1 MEVKGK
7 VWPQILLSPRAGD
20 TSSYYQFRVCLLN
33 MVTFVCRNIFIT
45 LTAIFEVTNPGF
57 SKHFYILNLLCSLQK
72 IPWGRQWKYHDYPVN
87 LQMRTQDLWVISQY
101 MVERGWELGLQFLSL
116 MFFLCKLSLS
126 DITLHLILKL
136 WFWSCLIIFAMWNPP
151 DQVSSLLQCVY
162 TCFLKNVN
170 LRFNS

>member
-1 MEVKGK
+1 MDVKGK

-20 TSSYYQFRVCLLN
+20 TSSYYQFGVCLLN
-33 MVTFVCRNIFIT
+33 VVTLVCRNIFLT
-45 LTAIFEVTNPGF
+45 LTARFEGTNPGF

-87 LQMRTQDLWVISQY
+87 LQMRTQDLGVISQY

-126 DITLHLILKL
+126 DITFTPYIEVVVLRL
-136 WFWSCLIIFAMWNPP
+136 P
-151 DQVSSLLQCVY
+151 DHFCHVKYTRPGFLSPSCVY